1 MNTFAT
7 DVAYA
12 LDVLRTSSCVSV
24 DTDAA
29 WLFLAAHPEKLELL
43 SGDRDLPAPPHSLI
57 IKLARRGREREMA
70 VVARHVTSADV
81 LDQLTAFPGSAVK
94 VGVAVNRNAAERTV
108 DRLVEHTIRF
118 ADADLF
124 VALTSSGAIGF
135 DRSDEVL
142 AAAPAIREKLTQEM
156 FLYV

>member
-1 MNTFAT
+1 MTTFAA
-7 DVAYA
+7 DVARA
-12 LDVLRTSSCVSV
+12 LDVLRTSSAVSV

-43 SGDRDLPAPPHSLI
+43 AGDRDLPTPPYSLVV
-57 IKLARRGREREMA
+57 KLARKGREREMA
-70 VVARHVTSADV
+70 VVARHITAADV

-94 VGVAVNRNAAERTV
+94 VAIAVNRNAAGHTI

-118 ADADLF
+118 ADATLF
-124 VALTSSGAIGF
+124 AALTTSGAIGF

-142 AAAPAIREKLTQEM
+142 AASPALREKLTQEM